1 MVREVLGFGDY
12 SRRVPETTAGRRLPD
27 LFGRVVTLLLAV
39 LDYLGLRKQRPAG
52 TPSADATEQRGD
64 YGKAV
69 ARLHDDEREVGPL
82 DETENRRLRRIKLF
96 GATGSV
102 LILIGALGTGA
113 VPVLQN
119 PVAGMRVLSLPS
131 RMFGTALALSI
142 GGSIILVVAW
152 LLIGRFAVGRFSV
165 EVLHGRSPER
175 RMSRRQ
181 ADRTLMLWITPIIL
195 APPLLSKDVYS
206 YLAQSAIA
214 YRGMDPYSVSPVR
227 GLGVDHILTR
237 SVPNL
242 WRDTPA
248 PYGPLFLWMGEGI
261 TKVTGANITAAIFL
275 HRCLALVGI
284 ALIVWAL
291 PRLARRCGVSS
302 VAALWLGAMNPLVIL
317 HLAGGIHNEALMLGM
332 MLVGLE
338 LSFRAIYG
346 PDRLRKPGTL
356 VPTRAGWI
364 LIAGGAVL
372 AASAMIKVTS
382 MLALG
387 FVGIALAMRWGAT
400 LPALRHAPMREWW
413 ARSKASVYALA
424 LSGGFYVVILAVVMI
439 GISLATG
446 LGFGWTGTLSTGA
459 IVRSWM
465 SIPTLLGVTTG
476 RIGVGLG
483 LGEHTQAIL
492 DVIRPLG
499 QVIAG
504 LFIIRWMLA
513 TLGGRLHPL
522 GALGVSMATVVLLFP
537 FVQAWYL
544 LWAVIPLAAWATGA
558 WFRISTIAAS
568 AIIAIV
574 VMPTSS
580 NTSGIVLA
588 QGVLAGVIM
597 VAALTALF
605 FEERSPRLWR
615 RRRTG
620 ADEAGTSDDETD
632 AEPAEKTPTP

>member
-1 MVREVLGFGDY
+1 MPDYFGLVWTRLLGVL
-12 SRRVPETTAGRRLPD
+12 T
-27 LFGRVVTLLLAV
+27 
-39 LDYLGLRKQRPAG
+39 YLGLRKQRPA
-52 TPSADATEQRGD
+52 DAVPTDTDRGD
-64 YGKAV
+64 YGKTV
-69 ARLHDDEREVGPL
+69 ARLHHDDEREVGPL
-82 DETENRRLRRIKLF
+82 NAEETRRLRRIKLF

-142 GGSIILVVAW
+142 GGAITLVVAW
-152 LLIGRFAVGRFSV
+152 LLLGRFAVGRFSV
-165 EVLHGRSPER
+165 EVRHGRSPER

-181 ADRTLMLWITPIIL
+181 ADRTLMLWIAPIIV
-195 APPLLSKDVYS
+195 APPLLSKDIYS

-214 YRGMDPYSVSPVR
+214 FRGMDPYSVSPVR

-248 PYGPLFLWMGEGI
+248 PYGPFFLWIGEGI
-261 TKVTGANITAAIFL
+261 TKVTGDNITAAIFL
-275 HRCLALVGI
+275 HRIVALIGV

-317 HLAGGIHNEALMLGM
+317 HLVGGIHNEALMLGL

-346 PDRLRKPGTL
+346 AERLRRPGTL
-356 VPTRAGWI
+356 VPTRAGWL

-400 LPALRHAPMREWW
+400 LPALRHAPIREWW
-413 ARSKASVYALA
+413 DRSRWSVYM
-424 LSGGFYVVILAVVMI
+424 LSASAAFYVVVLGIVMM
-439 GISLATG
+439 GISLGTG
-446 LGFGWTGTLSTGA
+446 LGFGWTGTLSTGE

-465 SIPTLLGVTTG
+465 SMPTLLSVTTG
-476 RIGVGLG
+476 RIGVTLG

-492 DVIRPLG
+492 EVARPIG
-499 QVIAG
+499 QLVAA
-504 LFIIRWMLA
+504 LFIVRWMLA

-522 GALGVSMATVVLLFP
+522 GALGVSMATVVLFFP

-580 NTSGIVLA
+580 NTSGVVLA
-588 QGVLAGVIM
+588 QGLLAGVIM
-597 VAALTALF
+597 VAVLTALF
-605 FEERSPRLWR
+605 FEDRAPGR
-615 RRRTG
+615 RRRR
-620 ADEAGTSDDETD
+620 DEAPTVDR
-632 AEPAEKTPTP
+632 APADPPSTRR

>member
-1 MVREVLGFGDY
+1 MPDFFGLVWNHLLTVLN
-12 SRRVPETTAGRRLPD
+12 
-27 LFGRVVTLLLAV
+27 
-39 LDYLGLRKQRPAG
+39 YLGLRKQRPVG
-52 TPSADATEQRGD
+52 PETGDATEQRGD
-64 YGKAV
+64 YGKTV

-82 DETENRRLRRIKLF
+82 NAAETRRLRRIKLF

-142 GGSIILVVAW
+142 GGTITLVVAW

-181 ADRTLMLWITPIIL
+181 ADRTLMLWITPIVL

-214 YRGMDPYSVSPVR
+214 FRGMDPYSVSPVG

-248 PYGPLFLWMGEGI
+248 PYGPLFLWIGEGI
-261 TKVTGANITAAIFL
+261 TKVTGENITAAIFL
-275 HRCLALVGI
+275 HRIVALLGV

-317 HLAGGIHNEALMLGM
+317 HLVGGIHNEALMLGL

-346 PDRLRKPGTL
+346 VDRLRKPGTL
-356 VPTRAGWI
+356 IPTRAGWI
-364 LIAGGAVL
+364 LIAGGAVI
-372 AASAMIKVTS
+372 AASAMIKVAS
-382 MLALG
+382 LLALG

-400 LPALRHAPMREWW
+400 LPALRHAPIREWW
-413 ARSKASVYALA
+413 TRSKWSVYALCVSA
-424 LSGGFYVVILAVVMI
+424 GFYVVVLGIVMV
-439 GISLATG
+439 GISLGTG
-446 LGFGWTGTLSTGA
+446 LGFGWTGTLSTGE

-465 SIPTLLGVTTG
+465 SMPTLLGVTTG
-476 RIGVGLG
+476 RIGVTLG
-483 LGEHTQAIL
+483 LGEQTQAIL
-492 DVIRPLG
+492 DVARPIG
-499 QVIAG
+499 QLVAG

-522 GALGVSMATVVLLFP
+522 GALGVSMATFILFFP

-580 NTSGIVLA
+580 NTSGVVLA
-588 QGVLAGVIM
+588 QGLLAGVIM

-605 FEERSPRLWR
+605 FEDRSPRSWR

-620 ADEAGTSDDETD
+620 AREDTP
-632 AEPAEKTPTP
+632 EPADDAPTP

>member
-1 MVREVLGFGDY
+1 MPDFFGL
-12 SRRVPETTAGRRLPD
+12 VWNH
-27 LFGRVVTLLLAV
+27 LLAV
-39 LDYLGLRKQRPAG
+39 LKYLGLRKQRPAE
-52 TPSADATEQRGD
+52 TDAAGRDITEQRGD
-64 YGKAV
+64 YGKTV
-69 ARLHDDEREVGPL
+69 ARLHDEEPEVGPL
-82 DETENRRLRRIKLF
+82 NAEETRRLRRIKLF

-142 GGSIILVVAW
+142 GGAITLVVAW
-152 LLIGRFAVGRFSV
+152 LLIGRFAVGRLSV
-165 EVLHGRSPER
+165 EVRHGRSPER

-181 ADRTLMLWITPIIL
+181 ADRTLMLWIAPIIV
-195 APPLLSKDVYS
+195 APPLLSKDIYS

-214 YRGMDPYSVSPVR
+214 FRGMDPYSVSPVR

-248 PYGPLFLWMGEGI
+248 PYGPLFLWIGEGI
-261 TKVTGANITAAIFL
+261 TNITGANITAAIFL
-275 HRCLALVGI
+275 HRIVALVGV

-291 PRLARRCGVSS
+291 PHLARRCGVSS

-317 HLAGGIHNEALMLGM
+317 HLVGGIHNEALMLGL

-346 PDRLRKPGTL
+346 VERLRRPGTL
-356 VPTRAGWI
+356 IPTRAGWI
-364 LIAGGAVL
+364 LVAGGAVL

-400 LPALRHAPMREWW
+400 LPALRHAPIREWW
-413 ARSKASVYALA
+413 ARSRWSVYALGVSA
-424 LSGGFYVVILAVVMI
+424 GFYVVVLGVVMVA
-439 GISLATG
+439 ISVATG
-446 LGFGWTGTLSTGA
+446 LGFGWTGTLSTGE

-465 SIPTLLGVTTG
+465 SMPTLLSVTTG

-492 DVIRPLG
+492 EVARPIAQL
-499 QVIAG
+499 VAG
-504 LFIIRWMLA
+504 LFIVRWMLA

-522 GALGVSMATVVLLFP
+522 GALGVSMATVVLFFP

-580 NTSGIVLA
+580 NTSGVVLA
-588 QGVLAGVIM
+588 QGLLAGVIM
-597 VAALTALF
+597 VALLTALF
-605 FEERSPRLWR
+605 FEDRSPGR
-615 RRRTG
+615 RRRRRS
-620 ADEAGTSDDETD
+620 APAA
-632 AEPAEKTPTP
+632 AEPADSSTSAPS

>member
-1 MVREVLGFGDY
+1 
-12 SRRVPETTAGRRLPD
+12 
-27 LFGRVVTLLLAV
+27 
-39 LDYLGLRKQRPAG
+39 
-52 TPSADATEQRGD
+52 
-64 YGKAV
+64 
-69 ARLHDDEREVGPL
+69 
-82 DETENRRLRRIKLF
+82 
-96 GATGSV
+96 
-102 LILIGALGTGA
+102 
-113 VPVLQN
+113 
-119 PVAGMRVLSLPS
+119 
-131 RMFGTALALSI
+131 
-142 GGSIILVVAW
+142 
-152 LLIGRFAVGRFSV
+152 
-165 EVLHGRSPER
+165 
-175 RMSRRQ
+175 
-181 ADRTLMLWITPIIL
+181 
-195 APPLLSKDVYS
+195 
-206 YLAQSAIA
+206 
-214 YRGMDPYSVSPVR
+214 MDPYSVSPVR

-346 PDRLRKPGTL
+346 PDLLRKPGTL

-424 LSGGFYVVILAVVMI
+424 LSGGFYVVILAAVMI

-580 NTSGIVLA
+580 NTSGIVLS

-632 AEPAEKTPTP
+632 AEPAERTPTP